1 MPKKGIE
8 KILYD
13 YRKNE
18 ELLRYKKQKLQDLY
32 SRPAGDWL
40 IKPTGGPRAMPD
52 VAVADKAELATKL
65 NAEIAELEEKIALVE
80 ALKTALDDD
89 LLKVLQMRYIQ
100 HKPWQDVAIELAI
113 TMRHVM
119 NKRKDLLEIA
129 REFWGD
135 A

>member
-1 MPKKGIE
+1 
-8 KILYD
+8 
-13 YRKNE
+13 
-18 ELLRYKKQKLQDLY
+18 
-32 SRPAGDWL
+32 
-40 IKPTGGPRAMPD
+40 MPD

>member
-1 MPKKGIE
+1 
-8 KILYD
+8 
-13 YRKNE
+13 
-18 ELLRYKKQKLQDLY
+18 
-32 SRPAGDWL
+32 
-40 IKPTGGPRAMPD
+40 MPD

-80 ALKTALDDD
+80 ALKAALDDD

>member
-1 MPKKGIE
+1 
-8 KILYD
+8 
-13 YRKNE
+13 
-18 ELLRYKKQKLQDLY
+18 
-32 SRPAGDWL
+32 
-40 IKPTGGPRAMPD
+40 MPD

-80 ALKTALDDD
+80 ALKAALDDD

-113 TMRHVM
+113 TMRHAM

-129 REFWGD
+129 REFLGD

>member
-80 ALKTALDDD
+80 AL
-89 LLKVLQMRYIQ
+89 I
-100 HKPWQDVAIELAI
+100 II
-113 TMRHVM
+113 F
-119 NKRKDLLEIA
+119 I
-129 REFWGD
+129 
-135 A
+135 